1 MGTYHETNDRP
12 EMPSFSQRVRGP
24 AAWGGIGCLLAIL
37 LPVLSY
43 FAALLTLEY
52 NAFYHWFA
60 IPAGWTE
67 KPLGLPISG
76 VLLMLTIGYM
86 VILYGIYATVYAIMY
101 RAVGISP
108 YTALDLDSPARS
120 RKRVSQA
127 QKSRLTGV
135 VLFLTAVLVSY
146 LLLRAELTYQWFPI
160 PPSWLLSGAFPY
172 AGVYVLLLLLVWVFV
187 WALWGIIHGIIS
199 ALFFK
204 KEEPLEDELM
214 GDE

>member
-1 MGTYHETNDRP
+1 MGMYHTDDRP
-12 EMPSFSQRVRGP
+12 ELPSFSRRARGP

-52 NAFYHWFA
+52 NALYHWFV

-67 KPLGLPISG
+67 NIAGLPISG
-76 VLLMLTIGYM
+76 ILLMLTIGYT
-86 VILYGIYATVYAIMY
+86 VLLYGIYATVYAIVY
-101 RAVGISP
+101 RAAGISP
-108 YTALDLDSPARS
+108 YTALDIDRPVRS
-120 RKRVSQA
+120 RKRISQV
-127 QKSRLTGV
+127 QKNRLTAV

-172 AGVYVLLLLLVWVFV
+172 AGVYVLLLLLVWVFL
-187 WALWGIIHGIIS
+187 WALWGIVHGIIS

-204 KEEPLEDELM
+204 KEEVVEDWGE
-214 GDE
+214 E